1 MCFNK
6 LLLNHVTITVFVI
19 NYKFLLANDFVAAK
33 TGAAVKTKTA
43 SNNSNTIFFIFD
55 SFVLLLKFAG

>member
-1 MCFNK
+1 METNTASGFSGFS
-6 LLLNHVTITVFVI
+6 L
-19 NYKFLLANDFVAAK
+19 AAK